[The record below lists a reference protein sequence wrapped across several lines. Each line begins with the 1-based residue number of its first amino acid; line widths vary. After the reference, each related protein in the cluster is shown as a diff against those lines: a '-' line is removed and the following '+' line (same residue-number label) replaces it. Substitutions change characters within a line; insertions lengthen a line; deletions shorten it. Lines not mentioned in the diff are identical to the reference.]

1 MSEQKNN
8 TTISTNDVLLEQQS
22 EMSKTAY
29 IKPALKA
36 YGDVRDIT
44 LGSSIGVN
52 ESGCS
57 GLDCLNNGPFS

>member
-1 MSEQKNN
+1 MGKQKMNTSISSSDMLSEQEPEATK
-8 TTISTNDVLLEQQS
+8 IEYV
-22 EMSKTAY
+22 
-29 IKPALKA
+29 KPELKA